1 VPTSRRRAPA
11 VPLEHRPVAL
21 APRGP
26 PAWCTQVNT
35 TQTRGNVSNRLAST
49 GRNRLKPQARPSPLS
64 APTPHPRP
72 HLVTHGLVAHF
83 QEQRGGLGRRVT
95 QQRRVGKPTKALWTR
110 SPLIDPLAGQ
120 IPSYRESSPPQ
131 PHHTPKKNPGKLLSD
146 FADLRFHCV
155 CACVCVCVMVVVAR
169 WLGVFPL
176 KVTIHSNIILKEGRV
191 ARPSLRC
198 VCSQ

>member
-1 VPTSRRRAPA
+1 MPTSRRRAPA

-35 TQTRGNVSNRLAST
+35 TQTRGNVSKRLA

-110 SPLIDPLAGQ
+110 SPLIDPGPWRSNSQ
-120 IPSYRESSPPQ
+120 QFVVGSSKPKCPRAALTDVKKSICT
-131 PHHTPKKNPGKLLSD
+131 TPEVPIAQGDRCSTNNRR
-146 FADLRFHCV
+146 AV
-155 CACVCVCVMVVVAR
+155 
-169 WLGVFPL
+169 L
-176 KVTIHSNIILKEGRV
+176 KSGHEGRS
-191 ARPSLRC
+191 SLA
-198 VCSQ
+198 

>member
-1 VPTSRRRAPA
+1 MPTSRRRAPA

-35 TQTRGNVSNRLAST
+35 TQPRGNVSKRLA

-110 SPLIDPLAGQ
+110 SPLIDPLRGQ
-120 IPSYRESSPPQ
+120 IPSIFFLTAACPRRDPALSPPFIISAASSRQ
-131 PHHTPKKNPGKLLSD
+131 EK
-146 FADLRFHCV
+146 A
-155 CACVCVCVMVVVAR
+155 VCVLAGGVGFLCVAR
-169 WLGVFPL
+169 Q
-176 KVTIHSNIILKEGRV
+176 R
-191 ARPSLRC
+191 RPSPSHAEGSSWCCC
-198 VCSQ
+198 VGATALCA

>member
-1 VPTSRRRAPA
+1 MPTSRRRAPA

-35 TQTRGNVSNRLAST
+35 TQTRGNVSKRLAST

-131 PHHTPKKNPGKLLSD
+131 KKILASCFLISQTFD
-146 FADLRFHCV
+146 FTLCV
-155 CACVCVCVMVVVAR
+155 RVCVCVTVGASKCPCSVCHGLGPAHYNAWAVVTCGGKDSWRAR
-169 WLGVFPL
+169 
-176 KVTIHSNIILKEGRV
+176 
-191 ARPSLRC
+191 
-198 VCSQ
+198 

>member
-1 VPTSRRRAPA
+1 MHHAVGRPGPRGNEGLPQPASASHTSSGQDPGTVPTSRRRAPA

-120 IPSYRESSPPQ
+120 IPSYRESSPPLM
-131 PHHTPKKNPGKLLSD
+131 PDACFSSRV
-146 FADLRFHCV
+146 LR
-155 CACVCVCVMVVVAR
+155 
-169 WLGVFPL
+169 G
-176 KVTIHSNIILKEGRV
+176 G
-191 ARPSLRC
+191 
-198 VCSQ
+198 

>member
-1 VPTSRRRAPA
+1 MHLTHHFHLASSTGWIIRRVRVGLGKARAPGKRRAATACQCVAHTSSGQDPGTAPTSRRRAPA

-35 TQTRGNVSNRLAST
+35 TQTRGNVSKRLAST

-95 QQRRVGKPTKALWTR
+95 QQRRVGKPTKALW
-110 SPLIDPLAGQ
+110 
-120 IPSYRESSPPQ
+120 
-131 PHHTPKKNPGKLLSD
+131 
-146 FADLRFHCV
+146 
-155 CACVCVCVMVVVAR
+155 
-169 WLGVFPL
+169 
-176 KVTIHSNIILKEGRV
+176 
-191 ARPSLRC
+191 SLD
-198 VCSQ
+198 SEPFD